1 MKYIFTLFA
10 IILTSLSLQAQVQ
23 VSLNVD
29 PNPTPQI
36 SSWVDRDDL
45 AIVTVINSNPELEG
59 TEYRIKVTMNV
70 DGGQVLETD
79 NTTSIQ
85 TLGLGVET
93 YLADEIIPY
102 SSVNFNNNSF
112 KNKVLQ
118 TGLLPAGEYEFCV
131 SLIDLDGN
139 VISTPEVV
147 CQPMFIT
154 DYQMPE
160 LLNPI
165 GDMEIQSAFVPA
177 TLFQWTPLSP
187 TPPAEDGVKYLLAV
201 MEIQPGQ
208 SASQAFFVNYPII
221 EEEIE
226 FGTQF
231 NWPLDI
237 DAPEEDTNYV
247 WSIKP
252 LTLDD
257 NQYKQGSNGFVNIET
272 FSIKGQNPDED
283 SGQEECSC
291 DDAITEEPPVTVSQI
306 YPDSPDAVTLV
317 AASQLGL
324 YTVLCDGTRDVS
336 DYTFNTIVKWD
347 NFHWVAENG
356 TDVTH
361 VYSLLPGSGGL
372 HNVPPTIDVEVTI
385 QHKTLPITCTTV
397 YSYDV
402 PQEIRDNIN
411 EVGDYT
417 EGTVASNDTIYAG
430 FNGEF
435 EILTGTVTENDG
447 KFTGEGTAWV
457 EWLKARV
464 AVEFDTITVNGNN
477 KLTTGFIKAKIDD
490 TAPVYPINYVTEV
503 VANNAWAQN
512 TAANVVTWAENTSGQ
527 SIDYQGLTA
536 YSTPVEMPL
545 GLNFPAGDQL
555 AITEM
560 VFKKSTSEFNAVA
573 AKTTPASW
581 GNPVQLVGFEVKE
594 LQFHP
599 TNIDFSQGR
608 LEIVDDLTVGNIN
621 GDIDFTFKK
630 PSGSNSGCY
639 LEWEDTGITEY
650 GLEIESAFT
659 RDWLLPVPDDG
670 VSQSTAS
677 LSAVGTAWN
686 DLILTGTLSESE
698 IVETSGMIIKADSLA
713 YDMSDTLNPP
723 SINFPDDY
731 PGETSNLFRGFYMKE
746 LLVGMPDTWQ
756 SNSGGPPEISIQDMI
771 IDDVGVTLFGEANNV
786 LQFPNAEVADLKA
799 SIDTVYVD
807 IIASSLIE
815 AGVKG
820 KIGLPISKA
829 DSIQNPL
836 KYHALFNNVAAPSQ
850 PKHFQLTIEPTGPI
864 YASLLKGELELAETS
879 NMVAKI
885 DSIKKTFTLDLDG
898 EFSWDDIDLGPVK
911 NVSFGMTFQDMEMAY
926 NSIQP
931 TNKFQFDAGTWAF
944 ASPQK
949 RLANFPVTVE
959 DVEIENQPT
968 TGNELW
974 KGKLKIP
981 VVLNLSDKIGGGTT
995 LAVEGKV
1002 IDDSG
1007 SGGAKFKPE
1016 YIRTTIDSIGVDA
1029 KMAAVDILGY
1039 LKIRNDDPVY
1049 GNGFTG
1055 SLKANFKAV
1064 KIKASAAVEFGNT
1077 TYLNPNRY
1085 RYWRVEAD
1093 VVLPPPGVSFLPGLA
1108 FRGFGGGAY
1117 RNMEATLSG
1126 TTYSFSPKKSSLGF
1140 NASAVLATTP
1150 KEETFNADVN
1160 LAAQF
1165 SSSDGLTFIGF
1176 TGDFFVGAGFDKRAD
1191 AKINGDVAVTYD
1203 FPQQHFN
1210 MTANVNVNAPPIT
1223 TPSPANLV
1231 LDVNGKTNKWY
1242 FKFGEPSNLNTVKV
1256 GGVNLYEYLMFG
1268 NDIPQPNGFTT
1279 NFNSA
1284 YYDIFKDYPNGSSI
1298 GSGGVGSNTETGKG
1312 FALGI
1317 GFKFSKA
1324 DDKRLTKHRS
1334 GNKKHT
1340 VFYNLSAGAEL
1351 NLGFLEYSGS
1361 CGGYSTVGIN
1371 GWRAKGNLGFYGTA
1385 SASVRKYRNNGS
1397 VQWNKDVASLEAGA
1411 WIQGEFPNPYWV
1423 KGAVDGSVSVLG
1435 DLINFSFHK
1444 EFEKGT
1450 RCYNGSAGSGA
1461 AVTQGDAAADQEQL
1475 LIKYVNPSQNY
1486 NFPETSPLIVRYG
1499 LTPNEVFDVSEQQ
1512 GNGTI
1517 ENRVFKLVVTKSLK
1531 KDDGNG
1537 NFGLVYTTQTTN
1549 NLGEYLYVISTAS
1562 SGGTVSASL
1571 PSTGLAMSPIG
1582 GSSPGSAFGALP
1594 AMGIA
1599 NMAMAPMSA
1608 TYSSPST
1615 GLGSGQATAN
1625 TNMVAMG
1632 PATIYPATGH
1642 SGGGDY
1648 DNLPPEPD
1656 PVINGLETNKNY
1668 RFTVIATL
1676 KEYKNG
1682 AWSNALKNNGQPVT
1696 QTVVKSFR
1704 TGPMQISNPSTS
1716 TRQKIKL

>member
-10 IILTSLSLQAQVQ
+10 IVLASSFSLQAQVQ

-36 SSWVDRDDL
+36 ASWVDRDDL
-45 AIVTVINSNPELEG
+45 AIVTVVNSNPELEG
-59 TEYRIKVTMNV
+59 TEYRIKVTMNL
-70 DGGQVLETD
+70 DGGQVFETD
-79 NTTSIQ
+79 NSTSILS
-85 TLGLGVET
+85 LGLGVDT

-102 SSVNFNNNSF
+102 SAISFNNNSF

-165 GDMEIQSAFVPA
+165 DDMEIQAAFLPA

-201 MEIQPGQ
+201 TEIQPGQ

-257 NQYKQGSNGFVNIET
+257 NQYKQGGNGFVNIET

-291 DDAITEEPPVTVSQI
+291 NDAITEEPPVTVSQI

-324 YTVLCDGTRDVS
+324 YTVLCDGTRDLS

-347 NFHWVAENG
+347 NFHWTAENG
-356 TDVTH
+356 MDVTH
-361 VYSLLPGSGGL
+361 VYSLLPGGL
-372 HNVPPTIDVEVTI
+372 HNVPATIDVEVTI
-385 QHKTLPITCTTV
+385 AHKTLPITCTTV
-397 YSYDV
+397 YTYNV

-411 EVGDYT
+411 EVGDFT
-417 EGTVASNDTIYAG
+417 EGTVAANDTIYAG

-435 EILTGTVTENDG
+435 EILTGTVTEDDG

-464 AVEFDTITVNGNN
+464 AVQFDTITVNGNN
-477 KLTTGFIKAKIDD
+477 KLTTGFIKAKIDAA
-490 TAPVYPINYVTEV
+490 APVYPINYLTEV

-512 TAANVVTWAENTSGQ
+512 TAANVVTWAEDTAGQ
-527 SIDYQGLTA
+527 SFDYQGLTA

-560 VFKKSTSEFNAVA
+560 VFKNSTSEFNAVA

-581 GNPVQLVGFEVKE
+581 GSPVQLVGFEVKE
-594 LQFHP
+594 IQFHP

-621 GDIDFTFKK
+621 GNIDFTFKK
-630 PSGSNSGCY
+630 PTVSNSGCY

-659 RDWLLPVPDDG
+659 RDWLIPVPDDG
-670 VSQSTAS
+670 TSQSTAT

-713 YDMSDTLNPP
+713 FDMSDTLNPP
-723 SINFPDDY
+723 SISFPDDY
-731 PGETSNLFRGFYMKE
+731 PGETTNLFRGFYMKE
-746 LLVGMPDTWQ
+746 LLVGMPETWQ
-756 SNSGGPPEISIQDMI
+756 TNSGGPPEISIQDMI
-771 IDDVGVTLFGEANNV
+771 IDDVGLTLFAKANNV

-820 KIGLPISKA
+820 KIGIPISKA

-836 KYHALFNNVAAPSQ
+836 NYHALFHNVAGPAQ
-850 PKHFQLTIEPTGPI
+850 PKYFQLTIEPTGPV
-864 YASLLKGELELAETS
+864 YASLLKGKLELAETS

-885 DSIKKTFTLDLDG
+885 DSVKKTFTFNLDG
-898 EFSWDDIDLGPVK
+898 EFGWENIDLGPVK
-911 NVSFGMTFQDMEMAY
+911 DVSFGMTFQGMEMAY

-931 TNKFQFDAGTWAF
+931 TNKFQLDAGTWAF

-949 RLANFPVTVE
+949 RMANFPVT
-959 DVEIENQPT
+959 IEEVDIESLPT

-981 VVLNLSDKIGGGTT
+981 VILNLSDDIGGGTI

-1002 IDDSG
+1002 IDNSG

-1016 YIRTTIDSIGVDA
+1016 YVKTTIDSIGVYA
-1029 KMAAVDILGY
+1029 KLSAVDIEGY
-1039 LKIRNDDPVY
+1039 LQIRSDDPVY
-1049 GNGFTG
+1049 GNGFVG

-1064 KIKASAAVEFGNT
+1064 KIKASATAEFGNT

-1093 VVLPPPGVSFLPGLA
+1093 VTLPAPGVAFLPGMA

-1117 RNMEATLSG
+1117 NNMEASLSG

-1150 KEETFNADVN
+1150 KEETFNADVT

-1165 SSSDGLTFIGF
+1165 SQNQGMTFVGF
-1176 TGDFFVGAGFDKRAD
+1176 TGDFFVGAGFDKRNK
-1191 AKINGDVAVTYD
+1191 AKITGDVSVTYD

-1210 MTANVNVNAPPIT
+1210 MSANVNVNADPIT

-1231 LDVNGKTNKWY
+1231 LDINGKTNKWY

-1256 GGVNLYEYLMFG
+1256 SGVNLYEYLMFG
-1268 NDIPQPNGFTT
+1268 NDIPQPSGFTS
-1279 NFNSA
+1279 NFNNA
-1284 YYDIFKDYPNGSSI
+1284 YYDVFNYYPNGSSI

-1317 GFKFSKA
+1317 GFKFAKS
-1324 DDKRLTKHRS
+1324 DDIRLTKYS
-1334 GNKKHT
+1334 NDNKKHT
-1340 VFYNLSAGAEL
+1340 LFYNLSAGAEL
-1351 NLGFLEYSGS
+1351 NLAFLEYLGS

-1371 GWRAKGNLGFYGTA
+1371 GWRANGNLGFYGEAT
-1385 SASVRKYRNNGS
+1385 ASVRKYKRNGS
-1397 VQWNKDVASLEAGA
+1397 VDWNKNVASVKAGA

-1423 KGAVDGSVSVLG
+1423 KGAIDGSVSVLG
-1435 DLINFSFHK
+1435 DLVNFNFHK

-1450 RCYNGSAGSGA
+1450 RCYNSSAGNGA
-1461 AVTQGDAAADQEQL
+1461 PVTQGDAAADQEQL
-1475 LIKYVNPSQNY
+1475 LIKYVNPAQTY
-1486 NFPETSPLIVRYG
+1486 NFPETAPLAVRYG
-1499 LTPNEVFDVSEQQ
+1499 LTPDEVFDVSEQQ
-1512 GNGTI
+1512 STGAV

-1531 KDDGNG
+1531 KDNG
-1537 NFGLVYTTQTTN
+1537 SGTFNVVSINQKTN
-1549 NLGEYLYVISTAS
+1549 NLGEYLYTVFSAS
-1562 SGGTVSASL
+1562 SSSASL
-1571 PSTGLAMSPIG
+1571 PAGGLAMSPSG
-1582 GSSPGSAFGALP
+1582 GVSGGGFGALP
-1594 AMGIA
+1594 AMG
-1599 NMAMAPMSA
+1599 MAKMPMAPAAAVYSSPAVGVASGPAAGPMSA
-1608 TYSSPST
+1608 T
-1615 GLGSGQATAN
+1615 L
-1625 TNMVAMG
+1625 G
-1632 PATIYPATGH
+1632 PATLYPATG
-1642 SGGGDY
+1642 SSSGGDY
-1648 DNLPPEPD
+1648 DSLPPEPA
-1656 PVINGLETNKNY
+1656 PVVNSLESNKNY

-1682 AWSNALKNNGQPVT
+1682 NWVNALKNNGQPVT
-1696 QTVVKSFR
+1696 QTVIKNFR
-1704 TGPMQISNPSTS
+1704 TGPIPPATS
-1716 TRQKIKL
+1716 SGALLSK